1 MQPTTVAITN
11 TVFFV
16 PRGLASGST
25 VLIVFDYVHCC
36 RYQER
41 LFGTSFALPVSSAKW
56 VKRIQIEQ
64 EGICWPQK
72 VNQILLESYA
82 GNYY

>member
-1 MQPTTVAITN
+1 MWSVSLLALPPISMGWNTFGHRIPMQPTTVAITN

-41 LFGTSFALPVSSAKW
+41 LFGSSFA
-56 VKRIQIEQ
+56 
-64 EGICWPQK
+64 
-72 VNQILLESYA
+72 
-82 GNYY
+82 